1 MTKLFRGFSVACCL
15 SALAAIAT
23 LLVSDGI
30 HWLKPSSVHQ
40 HAGAFSLILIG
51 LSYVSLQLSAQ
62 RPSDEMLKGVLLGVA
77 FLLWGCEQLLPPSTL
92 VTAMDTAVVTIF
104 VADLSLIIL
113 QHLRRKDHET
123 P

>member
-1 MTKLFRGFSVACCL
+1 MTKLFRGLSVACCL
-15 SALAAIAT
+15 SALATIAT

-30 HWLKPSSVHQ
+30 HRLKPTSVHQ
-40 HAGAFSLILIG
+40 HVGAFSLILIG
-51 LSYVSLQLSAQ
+51 FSYVCLQLSAQ
-62 RPSDEMLKGVLLGVA
+62 RPRGEMLKGVLLGVA
-77 FLLWGCEQLLPPSTL
+77 FLLWGCEQLLPPSNL

-104 VADLSLIIL
+104 VADLSLIIF